1 MLTHCYSVKSPEKRR
16 KIALVHSQFAG
27 QKGPFVG
34 ALLDDFTG
42 GFAGAMAGLGVNAYE
57 QAQIYSEMLSYR
69 QWPRALFAGSDQT
82 ISQLRT
88 AMTWNQ

>member
-1 MLTHCYSVKSPEKRR
+1 MLRQWLSDAQVNRDRNLRLQY
-16 KIALVHSQFAG
+16 L
-27 QKGPFVG
+27 
-34 ALLDDFTG
+34 
-42 GFAGAMAGLGVNAYE
+42 AGLGVNAYE